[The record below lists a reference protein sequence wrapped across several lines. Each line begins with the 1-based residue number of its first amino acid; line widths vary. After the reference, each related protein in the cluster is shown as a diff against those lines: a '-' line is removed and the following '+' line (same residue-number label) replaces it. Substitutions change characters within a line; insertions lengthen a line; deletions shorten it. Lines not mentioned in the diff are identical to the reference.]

1 MSDSEVK
8 EETPRE
14 PFNWLKVIGPVS
26 IALVILLLL
35 ITPVN
40 PNIVMG
46 VAVTIVVV
54 VLLGA
59 AKLNGWFE
67 NFDFER
73 FKFSTVLVGLATLGG
88 FLIWFMNKIIEFMT
102 FDPTPLSPAIFL
114 LVCLIIGIM
123 IPYWTIPRDED
134 DSGLLFG
141 ENRVYYLGWVNFMVM
156 IYSLSS
162 YHFRLWWPTAISVVV
177 VSLVVSKIHK
187 NIKLYDNGSK
197 KKHGLIEVLMSPTK
211 KIYIW
216 LVMLLFVD
224 VLIVPAAL
232 VGSTLGSWW
241 HLFVVLSPYL
251 FGFWLCYLYW
261 YERNFVKYDLT
272 SLPNTTVAA
281 VRERHLVRERLIYN
295 SFLNRALRAF
305 GFNKP

>member
-141 ENRVYYLGWVNFMVM
+141 ENQMFYAGWLNFMVFV
-156 IYSLSS
+156 YSLSS
-162 YHFRLWWPTAISVVV
+162 YHFRLWIPSFLSTICIFIVTSIVYR
-177 VSLVVSKIHK
+177 H
-187 NIKLYDNGSK
+187 IKLYDAGSR
-197 KKHGLIEVLMSPTK
+197 KKHGLFEVLSSVNK

-216 LVMLLFVD
+216 IDMLLIVD
-224 VLIVPAAL
+224 LLIIPASL
-232 VGSTLGSWW
+232 LGVNLGSIW
-241 HLFVVLSPYL
+241 HITVILSTYL
-251 FGFWLCYLYW
+251 FGLWFFYICWK
-261 YERNFVKYDLT
+261 ERKFVNINIQ
-272 SLPNTTVAA
+272 SLPDTSAEK
-281 VRERHLVRERLIYN
+281 VRERHDERERLIYN

-305 GFNKP
+305 RLKKP